1 VAGRIRRED
10 VEAVRERVRVEEIV
24 GQHVALKPAGVG
36 SLKGLCPFHDEKSPS
51 FHVRPQVGRYHC
63 FGCGEGGDV
72 IAFVQKIDGLGFTEA
87 VEYLASTIGMTVR
100 YEEGAPPRPGDE
112 PGRRRRLLDAHKV
125 AEEFYREQLAS
136 AAAAAGRAFLS
147 ARGFDRAAADEF
159 GVGFAPQGWDS
170 LTRHLRGRGFTEAE
184 LVASGLVSQGQRG
197 VYDRFRGR
205 LVWPIREVTGETVGF
220 GARRL
225 FDEDNG
231 PKYLNTPETAL
242 YKKSH
247 VLYAIDLAK
256 REIAREKQVVVVEGY
271 TDVMAMHLSGVR
283 TAVATCGTA
292 FGSEHARIVRRL
304 MGDAGGAGG
313 VLLASGESVGGEV
326 VFTFD
331 GDAAGQ
337 KAALRAFGEDQ
348 TFSAQT
354 FVAVAD
360 SGMDPC
366 ELRQAQGPDAVRAL
380 VAGRQPL
387 FEFVIRST
395 LKAFDLATVEGR
407 IGALRAAAPVVASIR
422 DNAMRPEY
430 SRALAGWLGMADE
443 RQVRDAV
450 AAAERA
456 GRGAAGTTRPG
467 APAGSDAGGGFGGPR
482 GSAASGAPVGGGR
495 PGAGPG
501 RPPGAGRPGSA
512 GPGRPAEGGR
522 PGFGGAGGINAADE
536 PSRGGPPVPDRRD
549 PVAQVERT
557 VLEVLLQMPALV
569 PLDADDLAPD
579 AFAVPAYRA
588 VHEAVVAAGGPPEA
602 RRLVADGGQATA
614 WVGRVLEEAA
624 EPVRPLV
631 GELAVAPLPE
641 DRPDALG
648 DYVRG
653 VVRRLL
659 EIGLTRR
666 IAEAR
671 GRLQRMAEDDQAYG
685 ATFAELVA
693 LEGRRRTLRE
703 TT

>member
-1 VAGRIRRED
+1 MAGRIRRED
-10 VEAVRERVRVEEIV
+10 VEAVRERVRIEEVV
-24 GQHVALKPAGVG
+24 GQHVALRPAGVG

-87 VEYLASTIGMTVR
+87 VEYLASTIGLTLR
-100 YEEGAPPRPGDE
+100 YEEGGAPRPGEE

-125 AEEFYREQLAS
+125 AEEFYREQIAT
-136 AAAAAGRAFLS
+136 APAAAGRAFLS
-147 ARGFDRAAADEF
+147 ARGFDRAAADDF
-159 GVGFAPQGWDS
+159 GVGFAPQGWDA

-225 FDEDNG
+225 FDEDQG

-242 YKKSH
+242 YRKSH
-247 VLYAIDLAK
+247 VLYGIDLAR
-256 REIAREKQVVVVEGY
+256 REIAHERQVVVVEGY

-313 VLLASGESVGGEV
+313 VQLASGESVGGAV

-348 TFSAQT
+348 SFSAQT
-354 FVAVAD
+354 FVAVAEA
-360 SGMDPC
+360 GMDPC

-395 LKAFDLATVEGR
+395 LAAFDLSTVEGR

-422 DNAMRPEY
+422 DNALRPEY
-430 SRALAGWLGMADE
+430 TRELAGWLGMADE
-443 RQVRDAV
+443 RQVRQAV
-450 AAAERA
+450 TAAVRA
-456 GRGAAGTTRPG
+456 GGA
-467 APAGSDAGGGFGGPR
+467 APAGRRPTHAASHDDAVPR
-482 GSAASGAPVGGGR
+482 GSTL
-495 PGAGPG
+495 
-501 RPPGAGRPGSA
+501 
-512 GPGRPAEGGR
+512 
-522 PGFGGAGGINAADE
+522 
-536 PSRGGPPVPDRRD
+536 PVPDRRD

-557 VLEVLLQMPALV
+557 TLEVLLQAPSLV
-569 PLDADDLAPD
+569 PLDADDLGAD
-579 AFAVPAYRA
+579 AFAAPAYRA
-588 VHEAVVAAGGPPEA
+588 VHEAVVAAGGPAEG
-602 RRLVADGGQATA
+602 RRLVAEGGNATA

-624 EPVRPLV
+624 EPVRALV
-631 GELAVAPLPE
+631 TELAVAPLPE

-666 IAEAR
+666 IAEMR
-671 GRLQRMAEDDQAYG
+671 GRLQRMPEDDPAYG
-685 ATFAELVA
+685 ATFADLVG
-693 LEGRRRTLRE
+693 LEGRRRTLRDSA
-703 TT
+703 

>member
-1 VAGRIRRED
+1 MAGRIRRED

-72 IAFVQKIDGLGFTEA
+72 ISFVQKIDGLGFTEA
-87 VEYLASTIGMTVR
+87 VEYLASTIGLTVR
-100 YEEGAPPRPGDE
+100 YEEGGPPRPGDE

-125 AEEFYREQLAS
+125 AEEFYREQLAT
-136 AAAAAGRAFLS
+136 AQAAAGRAFLS

-313 VLLASGESVGGEV
+313 VMLASGESVGGEV

-366 ELRQAQGPDAVRAL
+366 ELRQAQGQDAVRAL

-395 LKAFDLATVEGR
+395 LKSFDLATVEGR

-430 SRALAGWLGMADE
+430 TRELAGWLGMADE
-443 RQVRDAV
+443 RPVRDAV
-450 AAAERA
+450 TAALRSSGGPTRSA
-456 GRGAAGTTRPG
+456 GP
-467 APAGSDAGGGFGGPR
+467 DAGAREP
-482 GSAASGAPVGGGR
+482 SGAPGGGRQGASGVPNGR
-495 PGAGPG
+495 PGAGGQG
-501 RPPGAGRPGSA
+501 RPA
-512 GPGRPAEGGR
+512 GPGRAGFSGLTTGGR
-522 PGFGGAGGINAADE
+522 PDDYAHQGTA
-536 PSRGGPPVPDRRD
+536 PVPDRRD

-588 VHEAVVAAGGPPEA
+588 VHEAIVAAGGPSEA
-602 RRLVADGGQATA
+602 RRLVAGGQNATA

-624 EPVRPLV
+624 EPVQPLI

-666 IAEAR
+666 IAEVR
-671 GRLQRMAEDDQAYG
+671 GRLQRTAEDDPAYG
-685 ATFAELVA
+685 ATFAELVT
-693 LEGRRRTLRE
+693 LEGRRRHLRE
-703 TT
+703 SP